1 MRTQLARV
9 AALLLV
15 GGAAACSDGP
25 LPIHQPEPMPGPTPF
40 EYPISMWDERVQGE
54 TTLLVHVTAVG
65 DVDSARVHTSS
76 GHEELDSA
84 AVAGAFRMR
93 FAPARQ
99 GERRIPMWTRLPVR
113 FSVDSAQA
121 RASAAGTR

>member
-1 MRTQLARV
+1 MRSQLTWA
-9 AALLLV
+9 AALLLA
-15 GGAAACSDGP
+15 GTAAACSDAA
-25 LPIHQPEPMPGPTPF
+25 LPVHQPEPMPGPTPF

-76 GHEELDSA
+76 GHEALDSA

-99 GERRIPMWTRLPVR
+99 GDRRIPMWTRLPVR

-121 RASAAGTR
+121 RTSAAGAR